1 MSCISCLRFPG
12 VNKTTCE
19 RLFHRRANS
28 STQADEL
35 FSALST
41 SSGDQYKG
49 FGGCLGKG
57 GVSDWGKQSWRGP
70 AVGTDYGSTAG
81 SQGAA
86 SMGDTDSCFQISAS
100 FPFLP
105 VPSQKSTMEMK
116 RLPTQQ
122 EVPGWGGE
130 DIRHRGP
137 KVLLFF
143 FGGFYQL
150 FPHSPQLHANIKNK
164 HQQFCPVLLCFYIY
178 IY

>member
-1 MSCISCLRFPG
+1 MNCFLLYQQAAVISA
-12 VNKTTCE
+12 
-19 RLFHRRANS
+19 RALEDAWGRAVFQTAGNR
-28 STQADEL
+28 A
-35 FSALST
+35 
-41 SSGDQYKG
+41 
-49 FGGCLGKG
+49 GGG
-57 GVSDWGKQSWRGP
+57 R

-81 SQGAA
+81 SQGRA
-86 SMGDTDSCFQISAS
+86 SMGDTDSCFQISAF

-130 DIRHRGP
+130 DISHRGP

-143 FGGFYQL
+143 FGSFYQL

>member
-1 MSCISCLRFPG
+1 MNCFLLYQQAAVISTRDLEDAWGSIQYFRPG
-12 VNKTTCE
+12 ET
-19 RLFHRRANS
+19 A
-28 STQADEL
+28 
-35 FSALST
+35 
-41 SSGDQYKG
+41 
-49 FGGCLGKG
+49 GGG
-57 GVSDWGKQSWRGP
+57 R

-86 SMGDTDSCFQISAS
+86 SMGDTDSCFQISAF

-105 VPSQKSTMEMK
+105 SQNSTMEMK
-116 RLPTQQ
+116 CLPIQQ

-143 FGGFYQL
+143 FGSFYQL

-178 IY
+178 IYINFFFNRH